1 MSPGAPCSTSAT
13 CRPRSTRNCSRTTP
27 IACRRAN
34 CSSPTRCP
42 AATTRRKPASAPTT
56 SSGIGRPT
64 PEQLADFCTDAS
76 GKCHGTSIPPPLMRP
91 DVIAWSKAQ
100 ARALVAPQVAEIF
113 ERDPRPFF
121 QAIFDFISPQIV
133 FGRVAL
139 LGDAAFLARPH
150 PGAGTTKCAMDA
162 EHLADA
168 IAAHGIDAGLAQI
181 SAPARRVRQR
191 HRAAGPA
198 RRLLHHRPAQAAR
211 TAPQQG
217 PELGGR
223 RPDARPRQAQR
234 RGGATAVR
242 SQPEFAMMA
251 AMVPKPNHQPPF
263 NITRASHLVLDG
275 ARPGGEPCPCTG
287 ELIGLARESGA
298 NPRHALPA
306 WP

>member
-13 CRPRSTRNCSRTTP
+13 CRRRSTRNCSPTTP
-27 IACRRAN
+27 IACRRAS

-42 AATTRRKPASAPTT
+42 AATTRRKPGQRAYNIVWYRPT
-56 SSGIGRPT
+56 T

-76 GKCHGTSIPPPLMRP
+76 GKCHGTSIPPPLLRP

-162 EHLADA
+162 EHLADS
-168 IAAHGIDAGLAQI
+168 IAALGIEAGLAKYQREQGAFGSGSCGRA
-181 SAPARRVRQR
+181 SA
-191 HRAAGPA
+191 
-198 RRLLHHRPAQAAR
+198 
-211 TAPQQG
+211 TAPTS
-217 PELGGR
+217 P
-223 RPDARPRQAQR
+223 
-234 RGGATAVR
+234 T
-242 SQPEFAMMA
+242 SSS
-251 AMVPKPNHQPPF
+251 
-263 NITRASHLVLDG
+263 RASS
-275 ARPGGEPCPCTG
+275 AATRT
-287 ELIGLARESGA
+287 
-298 NPRHALPA
+298 
-306 WP
+306 